1 MEKKQED
8 KELIT
13 VDTDLGTISVSK
25 SVIRS
30 MILEIIDSFDGK
42 VILSNPKGKIPKFP
56 YYIGTPN
63 DAEQIEIELTEVG
76 LQIRVH
82 VILKFGTSIKR
93 TTRLII
99 DEIRSTVKERTG
111 VSINKVTILVTGMMS
126 KKIAPRHIEV
136 NG

>member
-1 MEKKQED
+1 M
-8 KELIT
+8 IT

-25 SVIRS
+25 NVIRNI
-30 MILEIIDSFDGK
+30 ILEIIDSFDGK
-42 VILSNPKGKIPKFP
+42 VIISNPKGKISKFP

-63 DAEQIEIELTEVG
+63 DAEQIEIELTEAG

-93 TTRLII
+93 TTRLMI
-99 DEIRSTVKERTG
+99 DEIRSIIKERTG
-111 VSINKVTILVTGMMS
+111 VSINKVTILVTGMIS

>member
-1 MEKKQED
+1 M
-8 KELIT
+8 IT

-93 TTRLII
+93 TTRLMI
-99 DEIRSTVKERTG
+99 DEIRSIVKERTG

>member
-1 MEKKQED
+1 M
-8 KELIT
+8 IT